1 MKKESI
7 HESIDKQI
15 IESLTQGHAIPIVQS
30 NLNIKIKNFTTTL
43 SKDSIDLEKMFELDY
58 DDISPIRTRYGVAY
72 IKHCKK
78 RIEDLEWLSKNKFKF
93 RHLSSSQVFNLIK
106 LKEKLSFEN
115 SYSMPF

>member
-15 IESLTQGHAIPIVQS
+15 KESLVEGHAISIVQS
-30 NLNIKIKNFTTTL
+30 NLNIKIKNFISTL
-43 SKDSIDLEKMFELDY
+43 SKDSIDLEKMYELSY
-58 DDISPIRTRYGVAY
+58 DDISPIRTRYGVTY

-78 RIEDLEWLSKNKFKF
+78 RVEDLDWLSNNKFKF
-93 RHLSSSQVFNLIK
+93 RHLSNSQVFNLIK

-115 SYSMPF
+115 SFSMPF